1 MSCLAGGVLREE
13 GLSQEDRP
21 DKQAIAWMKLIAGTF
36 ITRAGCPEEI
46 IQSGCVGMNKV
57 RLSSRMA
64 CPSNYRR
71 QSRWGSAAG
80 PPASHG
86 SRVHIFYRISV
97 ACPRLVKSWQTR
109 QWPGSMDAP

>member
-46 IQSGCVGMNKV
+46 IQSGWCADGKKS
-57 RLSSRMA
+57 LKTKKKSSQVLGWLAQVITDVSLDGAVQLGR
-64 CPSNYRR
+64 
-71 QSRWGSAAG
+71 
-80 PPASHG
+80 PPVTARGCTSFTE
-86 SRVHIFYRISV
+86 SLW
-97 ACPRLVKSWQTR
+97 LVL
-109 QWPGSMDAP
+109 GL

>member
-46 IQSGCVGMNKV
+46 IQSGWCADGKKSLYSF
-57 RLSSRMA
+57 LSGR
-64 CPSNYRR
+64 
-71 QSRWGSAAG
+71 
-80 PPASHG
+80 PA
-86 SRVHIFYRISV
+86 RI
-97 ACPRLVKSWQTR
+97 
-109 QWPGSMDAP
+109 